1 MKTKLSSVILILT
14 AAVATAAAQIVL
26 KIGSGFKLSGLKFEF
41 EQAGFGIVKNI
52 FNTSSNMFH
61 LVVIGFGFFLFMLTL
76 LILARGFKGGDMS
89 VLYPIFATSFI
100 WNILFSRI
108 VLGEQ
113 ITLFKVTGV
122 LIIVIGIALT
132 GFGQKLS
139 ERKGEVR

>member
-26 KIGSGFKLSGLKFEF
+26 KIGSAFKLSGFKSEF
-41 EQAGFGIVKNI
+41 EQAGFGIIKNI
-52 FNTSSNMFH
+52 CNTSSNMFH

-76 LILARGFKGGDMS
+76 IILARGFKGGDMS

-108 VLGEQ
+108 VLGEH
-113 ITLFKVTGV
+113 ITLFKVIGV
-122 LIIVIGIALT
+122 LIIVSGIALT

-139 ERKGEVR
+139 ERNGEVE